1 MAWCLYSL
9 YVFINNIFS
18 LCILNSVWLYIVY
31 VFLTSFTL
39 CVRYLCGDMCICDS
53 FLFPI
58 WFSGITL
65 QFILY
70 CVSGSFDYFPAL
82 QLNTVEWALW
92 FVSSCACVWQLL
104 QGLYLEAKLLV
115 HRLCVSRW
123 NVARSLSRVAL
134 DISAPSST
142 ESSYCFMCLQSLTVS
157 FWIFANWN
165 SAFPWFL
172 VSLGTIF

>member
-1 MAWCLYSL
+1 MCEVPLWR
-9 YVFINNIFS
+9 YV
-18 LCILNSVWLYIVY
+18 
-31 VFLTSFTL
+31 
-39 CVRYLCGDMCICDS
+39 YLW

-70 CVSGSFDYFPAL
+70 CVSGSFDYFSAL
-82 QLNTVEWALW
+82 QLHTVEWALW
-92 FVSSCACVWQLL
+92 FVSSCACVWELL
-104 QGLYLEAKLLV
+104 PGLYLEAKLLV

-123 NVARSLSRVAL
+123 NVARSFSRVAL

-142 ESSYCFMCLQSLTVS
+142 ESSYCFICLQSLTIS

-172 VSLGTIF
+172 VSLGTIFLMFIWLFQFPLFDLSTFSLFFIGLFFVWVPYIT